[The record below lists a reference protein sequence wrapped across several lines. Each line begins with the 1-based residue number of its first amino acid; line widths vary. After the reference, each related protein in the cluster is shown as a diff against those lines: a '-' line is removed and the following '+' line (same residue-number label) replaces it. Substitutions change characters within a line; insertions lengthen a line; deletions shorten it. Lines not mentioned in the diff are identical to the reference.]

1 MGLAYEGV
9 MPINWCPS
17 CKTGLANEEVK
28 AGLCDRCGARVERK
42 SLRQWLLRITK
53 YADRLLEDL
62 NEVDWPE
69 STLLMQKNW
78 IGRSEGAEVVFRIVG
93 GDADNAELKVFTT
106 RPDTLY
112 GATYMVVSPEH
123 PLIESMTVAERKNEV
138 ESYRAIARHKSDLE
152 RTDLAK
158 EKTGVFT
165 GAYAINPVNNKKIPV
180 DSRLCTVNLRYWS
193 NYGRSRPRPEGF

>member
-28 AGLCDRCGARVERK
+28 TGSCDRCGTKDERK
-42 SLRQWLLRITK
+42 ALRQWLLRITK

-62 NEVDWPE
+62 RDVDWPE

-78 IGRSEGAEVVFRIVG
+78 IGRSEGAEVLFKVEGNGRVPEI
-93 GDADNAELKVFTT
+93 KVFTT

-112 GATYMVVSPEH
+112 GAT
-123 PLIESMTVAERKNEV
+123 
-138 ESYRAIARHKSDLE
+138 
-152 RTDLAK
+152 
-158 EKTGVFT
+158 
-165 GAYAINPVNNKKIPV
+165 
-180 DSRLCTVNLRYWS
+180 
-193 NYGRSRPRPEGF
+193 